1 MHGKD
6 KRGEFKRE
14 RKPRTEKTKVLK
26 NFTDIANYLRNPIK
40 NTLIA

>member
-14 RKPRTEKTKVLK
+14 RRK
-26 NFTDIANYLRNPIK
+26 NK
-40 NTLIA
+40 NRDKESPETLLTSPTI

>member
-14 RKPRTEKTKVLK
+14 RKKTKNRDNKSPEKL
-26 NFTDIANYLRNPIK
+26 Y
-40 NTLIA
+40 